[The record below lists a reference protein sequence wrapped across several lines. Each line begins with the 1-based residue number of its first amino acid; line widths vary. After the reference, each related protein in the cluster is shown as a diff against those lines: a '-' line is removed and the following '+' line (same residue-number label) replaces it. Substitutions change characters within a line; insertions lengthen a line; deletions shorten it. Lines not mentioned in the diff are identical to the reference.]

1 MESKRQ
7 PGESELSLYSAENR
21 QTRGRTWRLGLGQGC
36 LAHRK
41 PSAVSE
47 IGADWVAVLEGREKS
62 PITHEAAEE
71 EIRR

>member
-7 PGESELSLYSAENR
+7 SGLSELSLNSAENKGEDVEAESGSR
-21 QTRGRTWRLGLGQGC
+21 VFGSS
-36 LAHRK
+36 K
-41 PSAVSE
+41 AVSSVRNR
-47 IGADWVAVLEGREKS
+47 GGLVAVLEGREKS

>member
-1 MESKRQ
+1 
-7 PGESELSLYSAENR
+7 
-21 QTRGRTWRLGLGQGC
+21 
-36 LAHRK
+36 
-41 PSAVSE
+41 VSE